1 MNDSLLVI
9 AAYLLVGALMVLL
22 MRSVGRADRVL
33 TPIAL
38 FIGIEVLAVW
48 PALIPTSD
56 SVLADVGPFPAI
68 LAGVGLLLMV
78 VTYVV
83 LGGANADAVGWRG
96 DLRTPTAEAVRSLVI
111 GLMLLVGALVVLGLF
126 AFRGLPPL
134 LTGGFESLLDPVGH
148 ADQATVIRETRLS
161 LTKGHTLLGEE
172 YEGQGIINAASETG
186 WRIAVVVA
194 LLLWSWTRTKRSLQ
208 LLLLVCALAF
218 VFLGSAG
225 SRSPLLLCVVA
236 AFAALAIRYRLKTQH
251 LVITGLVAV
260 AFTLL
265 IMPLAKGASG
275 GETATQRL
283 TATIERITDG
293 NGENNAQIVHL
304 IGTGSLEPER
314 GGLFVERLQAMVP
327 GTSTQDP
334 FALRVTR
341 MAYGTGNQTTGYS
354 TPTQFGLLYADGGPA
369 GVLGGYLLSGAL
381 LALAWR
387 RIVCIRSPLGAVVA
401 VEGAILLGYLSV
413 TGIHGV
419 LATAPVAA
427 IALLVAAGPHGWRTL
442 VASLFSTNKDRL
454 ASGPRPRTQG
464 V

>member
-1 MNDSLLVI
+1 MNGVFLAVTS
-9 AAYLLVGALMVLL
+9 YLLIGALTVLL
-22 MRSVGRADRVL
+22 MRAVARTSKVL

-38 FIGIEVLAVW
+38 FMTIEVLAVW

-56 SVLADVGPFPAI
+56 STLAEVGSFPAI
-68 LAGVGLLLMV
+68 LAAISMLLMV

-83 LGGANADAVGWRG
+83 LGGATADATGWR
-96 DLRTPTAEAVRSLVI
+96 DERRHPTYDQTRSMALGLKLLVAALVI
-111 GLMLLVGALVVLGLF
+111 LGLY

-148 ADQATVIRETRLS
+148 EDQAALIRETRLS
-161 LTKGHTLLGEE
+161 LTKGHTLLGED
-172 YEGQGIINAASETG
+172 YAGQGIINAASETG
-186 WRIAVVVA
+186 WRVAVIVSV
-194 LLLWSWTRTKRSLQ
+194 LLWTWTRTKRHMQ
-208 LLLLVCALAF
+208 LLLLTSLLAF

-236 AFAALAIRYRLKTQH
+236 GVAALAIRYRLKTKN
-251 LVITGLVAV
+251 LVIAAV
-260 AFTLL
+260 IAVSFTLL
-265 IMPLAKGASG
+265 IMPLSKGASG
-275 GETATQRL
+275 GESPAQRL

-304 IGTGSLEPER
+304 ISSGSLEPEN
-314 GGLFVERLQAMVP
+314 GGLFIERLQAMVP
-327 GTSTQDP
+327 GISAQDP

-341 MAYGTGNQTTGYS
+341 LAYGTSSQTTGYS
-354 TPTQFGLLYADGGPA
+354 TPTQFGLLYADGGTA
-369 GVLGGYLLSGAL
+369 GVLAGYLLSGAV

-387 RIVCIRSPLGAVVA
+387 RIVRIRSPFGAVVA
-401 VEGAILLGYLSV
+401 VEGTILLGYLSV

-427 IALLVAAGPHGWRTL
+427 FALLISAGPYGWR
-442 VASLFSTNKDRL
+442 RL
-454 ASGPRPRTQG
+454 AASAFSANTNQAGSGPASRERS